1 MRLGEVIN
9 LRRSQVFLKQ
19 RLIFL
24 AGMDTK
30 EGHPERVPIHRELL
44 PILEGAVRIT
54 SLEHDQVFLLGD
66 KQGGVG
72 PITKNCVELGMR
84 RLNDSLSPSPRFR
97 FHDLRHTWR
106 ANCSRSA
113 ASDRIAER
121 IMGHS
126 DSDGFFDGDL
136 AVNRRYGEISD
147 EELIRAIDR
156 LTFDHGD
163 SRINGRP
170 VVLKSVSWV
179 LAGGRFCEEQALDTD
194 GKSL

>member
-1 MRLGEVIN
+1 MRLGEIIN

-24 AGMDTK
+24 ADMDTK
-30 EGHPERVPIHRELL
+30 EGHPKRIPIHHELL
-44 PILEGAVRIT
+44 PVLERAMRIT
-54 SLEHDQVFLLGD
+54 SLEHDHVFLLVD
-66 KQGGVG
+66 RQGVR
-72 PITKNCVELGMR
+72 PITKNCVELAMR
-84 RLNDSLSPSPRFR
+84 RLNDALNPSSRFR

-106 ANCSRSA
+106 ANCSRSGV
-113 ASDRIAER
+113 SDRIAER

-126 DSDGFFDGDL
+126 DSDGFLDGDL

-147 EELIRAIDR
+147 EELIKAIDK

-170 VVLKSVSWV
+170 VVLKPVSWV
-179 LAGGRFCEEQALDTD
+179 LAGGRFSENSSLDTSSE
-194 GKSL
+194 SL